1 MGSVGF
7 FLSDLTSYMDTI
19 TNYKIYDMSEIQSLC
34 YLEFSYYKIA
44 FTQPRFSLWCHAS
57 SICEVCCY
65 WTPSQPLQL
74 YYGCLGTQNTFV
86 TFASMLAGLAPGWPS
101 KESRELQRTDSW
113 SVHQQITP
121 QASLAGQVPTVPPPN
136 SFTYTLFFF
145 FSLFY
150 KYDMKAFKSK

>member
-7 FLSDLTSYMDTI
+7 FLSGLTSYMDTI

-57 SICEVCCY
+57 SIYEVCCY

-86 TFASMLAGLAPGWPS
+86 TFASMLAGPATSLGNCKELTPGVSTSRLHPRPVWQDRCPQSHHPTPS
-101 KESRELQRTDSW
+101 L
-113 SVHQQITP
+113 
-121 QASLAGQVPTVPPPN
+121 
-136 SFTYTLFFF
+136 TLFFF
-145 FSLFY
+145 SFLCFTN
-150 KYDMKAFKSK
+150 MT